1 MHIEEKLF
9 TDFEREQLVECILYE
24 LLQRNEIINHLQ
36 TYIPNFDSSINYN
49 TYKNNSIVQEIK
61 DDVYEMVKEAESEIA
76 QMSKVRNV
84 KPKKSPD
91 MGLSNYIE
99 IKFHKPET
107 APISWRQRY
116 KDLYYMNIKI
126 SDHFTF
132 RQPSVTH
139 RVDLINSTLNRA
151 KESILSLVYNQIDLI
166 NEAEAEIPNYQ

>member
-1 MHIEEKLF
+1 M
-9 TDFEREQLVECILYE
+9 
-24 LLQRNEIINHLQ
+24 Q

-49 TYKNNSIVQEIK
+49 TYKNNDIVQEIK
-61 DDVYEMVKEAESEIA
+61 NDVYEMIEEVEAEILLIP
-76 QMSKVRNV
+76 KVRTA

-91 MGLSNYIE
+91 MGLSNYLE
-99 IKFHKPET
+99 IKFNKPT
-107 APISWRQRY
+107 NAPILWRQRY

-151 KESILSLVYNQIDLI
+151 KETIISLVYDQIDLI
-166 NEAEAEIPNYQ
+166 NQAEAEIPNYQ

>member
-9 TDFEREQLVECILYE
+9 TDFEVEQLVESIIQE
-24 LLQRNEIINHLQ
+24 LLQNDEIINLLR
-36 TYIPNFDSSINYN
+36 TYIPNFDNTINYN
-49 TYKNNSIVQEIK
+49 RYKSHEIVREIK
-61 DDVYEMVKEAESEIA
+61 DDVYKMVKEVEKEIE
-76 QMSKVRNV
+76 QISKVRTV
-84 KPKKSPD
+84 DSTKSRQ

-132 RQPSVTH
+132 PQPSVTH

-166 NEAEAEIPNYQ
+166 NQAEAEIPNYQ